1 MVFSSNFF
9 LIYFL
14 PVFLLLYFSVGKRLK
29 NPVLLLAS
37 LFFFSW
43 GAPRFVFLL
52 LATTAID
59 FYLIRWMSQQEDSRR
74 KKRILIASLVLNL
87 GLLVV
92 FKYANFFVENI
103 NSLLASMGV
112 GSSISWTTILVPIG
126 ISFFVFESITYAVDV
141 YRGNQ
146 QPLKRF
152 SDYLLYIVLFPKLIV
167 GPIIPYRSIAHQIRD
182 RQSTVDDRLNGF
194 YRFCIG
200 LGKKV
205 LIADQIGTYTVSI
218 FQSDFST
225 LDGYTAWIGLIAFAF
240 QLYFDFSGYSDMA
253 IGLARMLGF
262 TIPENFNKPFTSAS
276 ITEFWTR
283 WHMSLGNWMREY
295 LYIPLGG
302 NRVSAKRTYFN
313 LILVFLLSGLWH
325 GASWNFL
332 IWGAWHGSFMLL
344 ERLFLLKLYKRIGKI
359 PGILFTFTIVV
370 IGCVFFWIRETDQA
384 FTYLGQLF
392 SSEGI
397 DHEWF
402 DGKFYFF
409 LILAAVLSFIG
420 LADVRKFLEN
430 LVFADR
436 KTDVGHVVFTGL
448 SLLVLLLASS
458 YIMAGNYHPF
468 IYFQF

>member
-14 PVFLLLYFSVGKRLK
+14 PIFLLLYFLVGKRLR
-29 NPVLLLAS
+29 NLVLLLAS

-52 LATTAID
+52 LGTTLVD
-59 FYLIRWMSQQEDSRR
+59 FYLIRWMSQQEDQRR

-87 GLLVV
+87 GLLAV

-103 NSLLASMGV
+103 NSLLGSMGAETM
-112 GSSISWTTILVPIG
+112 SWTAIIVPIG

-146 QPLKRF
+146 QPLERF
-152 SDYLLYIVLFPKLIV
+152 FDYLLYIVLFPKLIV

-200 LGKKV
+200 MCKKV
-205 LIADQIGTYTVSI
+205 LIADQIGTYTFGI
-218 FQSDFST
+218 FTSDFSL
-225 LDGYTAWIGLIAFAF
+225 LDSYTAWVGLLAFAF

-253 IGLARMLGF
+253 IGLARILGF
-262 TIPENFNKPFTSAS
+262 TIPENFNKPFISAS
-276 ITEFWTR
+276 VTEFWTR
-283 WHMSLGNWMREY
+283 WHMSLGNWMKEY

-302 NRVSAKRTYFN
+302 NRVSTGRMYFN
-313 LILVFLLSGLWH
+313 LGLVFVLSGLWH

-332 IWGAWHGSFMLL
+332 IWGIWHGSFMML
-344 ERLFLLKLYKRIGKI
+344 ERLFLLKFYKRIGKI
-359 PGILFTFTIVV
+359 PGIVITFGIVV
-370 IGCVFFWIRETDQA
+370 VGCAFFQIRDTEQA

-392 SSEGI
+392 GGAETTTN
-397 DHEWF
+397 WF

-409 LILAAVLSFIG
+409 LILAAVLSFVG
-420 LADVRKFLEN
+420 LADIRQFLEN
-430 LVFADR
+430 LVFSDR
-436 KTDVGHVVFTGL
+436 KTNVGHLVFTLL
-448 SLLVLLLASS
+448 SLIVLLLASS
-458 YIMAGNYHPF
+458 YIVAENYHPF

>member
-59 FYLIRWMSQQEDSRR
+59 FYLIRWMSQQEDQRR

-87 GLLVV
+87 GLLAV

-112 GSSISWTTILVPIG
+112 GSTISWTTILVPIG
-126 ISFFVFESITYAVDV
+126 ISFFVFESITYAMDV

-182 RQSTVDDRLNGF
+182 RQSTADDRLNGF

-200 LGKKV
+200 LCKKV

-253 IGLARMLGF
+253 IGLARILGF

-302 NRVSAKRTYFN
+302 NRVSARRTYFN
-313 LILVFLLSGLWH
+313 LIVVFLLSGLWH

-344 ERLFLLKLYKRIGKI
+344 ERLFLLKIYARIGKT
-359 PGILFTFTIVV
+359 PGILFTFIIVV
-370 IGCVFFWIRETDQA
+370 IGCVFFWVRETDQA

-392 SSEGI
+392 SGEGI
-397 DHEWF
+397 DREWF

-420 LADVRKFLEN
+420 LADMRKFLEN

-436 KTDVGHVVFTGL
+436 TTNLGHIVFTGL

-458 YIMAGNYHPF
+458 YILAGNYHPF

>member
-14 PVFLLLYFSVGKRLK
+14 PIFLLLYFLVGKRFRNL
-29 NPVLLLAS
+29 VLLFAS

-52 LATTAID
+52 LGTTAID
-59 FYLIRWMSQQEDSRR
+59 FYLIRWMSRQENQQQ

-87 GLLVV
+87 GLLAV

-103 NSLLASMGV
+103 NSLLGSMGAD
-112 GSSISWTTILVPIG
+112 SLSWTAIVVPIG

-146 QPLKRF
+146 EPLKRF
-152 SDYLLYIVLFPKLIV
+152 FDYLLYIVLFPKLIV
-167 GPIIPYRSIAHQIRD
+167 GPIIPYRTIAHQIRN
-182 RQSTVDDRLNGF
+182 RESTVDDRLNGF

-200 LGKKV
+200 MCKKV
-205 LIADQIGTYTVSI
+205 LIADQIGSYTYGI
-218 FQSDFST
+218 FQSDFSM
-225 LDGYTAWIGLIAFAF
+225 LDSYTAWVGLLAFAF

-253 IGLARMLGF
+253 IGLARILGF
-262 TIPENFNKPFTSAS
+262 TIPENFNKPFISAS
-276 ITEFWTR
+276 VTEFWTR
-283 WHMSLGNWMREY
+283 WHMSLGNWMKEY

-302 NRVSAKRTYFN
+302 NRVSKGRLYFN
-313 LILVFLLSGLWH
+313 LGLVFVLSGLWH

-332 IWGAWHGSFMLL
+332 IWGIWHGSFMIL
-344 ERLFLLKLYKRIGKI
+344 ERLFLLNLYKRIGKI
-359 PGILFTFTIVV
+359 PGILITFSMVV
-370 IGCVFFWIRETDQA
+370 IGCIFFRIHDTEQA
-384 FTYLGQLF
+384 FAYLDRLF
-392 SSEGI
+392 SNDGI
-397 DHEWF
+397 AAEWF

-409 LILAAVLSFIG
+409 LLLAAVLSFIG
-420 LADVRKFLEN
+420 LADIKRMLEN

-436 KTDVGHVVFTGL
+436 KTNIGHVVFTGL
-448 SLLVLLLASS
+448 SLIVLLLASS
-458 YIMAGNYHPF
+458 YIVAENYHPF